1 MPNKPVPADAPKAR
15 AAQPESVGGLS
26 HRASG
31 PVAFEQENSFHTGFR
46 MIKALFA
53 VLLTLS
59 HLLLAS
65 CRQAEE
71 TERIEIKTSDT
82 SLSLDPRIGPP
93 DLTKFRSNGAIDW
106 QNPYII
112 ISTSGLAV
120 RWYARSK
127 DYQIIGPDELA
138 AYLVHLPLSAW
149 PYGKLVAVQLD
160 GVGGM
165 EGSFKE
171 NRRKTEAI
179 LRYLGITIDWWPA
192 A

>member
-1 MPNKPVPADAPKAR
+1 MLD
-15 AAQPESVGGLS
+15 GLS

-82 SLSLDPRIGPP
+82 SLSLDPRISPP
-93 DLTKFRSNGAIDW
+93 DLTKFRSNDAIDW

-120 RWYARSK
+120 RSYARSK
-127 DYQIIGPDELA
+127 DFQTIGPDELA
-138 AYLVHLPLSAW
+138 AYLVRLPLSAW
-149 PYGKLVAVQLD
+149 PYGKLLAVQLD
-160 GVGGM
+160 GVGGTG
-165 EGSFKE
+165 GSFKE
-171 NRRKTEAI
+171 NRRRAEAI